1 MVRDAI
7 ADTIVALQLRKSGT
21 NKKKKRVNI
30 ADKSSEVVDVSNEEV
45 AVVSKSPRTLE
56 VLKKVLQEHFL
67 LKSLRDINPIMSAL
81 QMHVALPGEVIVWQV
96 NTYSLMY
103 SLTHSLTHSLIGR
116 IW

>member
-1 MVRDAI
+1 M
-7 ADTIVALQLRKSGT
+7 
-21 NKKKKRVNI
+21 
-30 ADKSSEVVDVSNEEV
+30 DVSNEEV

-96 NTYSLMY
+96 TTHSPTHL
-103 SLTHSLTHSLIGR
+103 LTHSSTHLLTRL
-116 IW
+116 